1 MISKKGFIDFVDKR
15 NIAVTATSFAI
26 GIAASDFLKKIIDT
40 IMEPIQNKVKHETKN
55 ITIKKLFEITES
67 FFVLF
72 FTLIISY
79 VMFTLTKKYLKI
91 T

>member
-1 MISKKGFIDFVDKR
+1 MISKKGFIDFIDKR

-40 IMEPIQNKVKHETKN
+40 IMEPIQKRVKRET
-55 ITIKKLFEITES
+55 KLFEIAES

-72 FTLIISY
+72 FTLLISY
-79 VMFTLTKKYLKI
+79 VMFALTKKYLKI